1 MKKMFKITCKLLANY
16 LQITCKNFSYA
27 LFTSLCVLSFS
38 FVAPIYAQNF
48 TLSKNGT
55 YASVHSFAKQ
65 YSLSEAQSLLKTTL
79 QTDDNTTFKLYASET
94 DNLGYTHS
102 RFQQYY
108 KGVKV
113 QYAVYFVH
121 SKDGNISHIN
131 GDYRKIANL
140 SAQAQLSVQTVLE
153 NAFRHCLCLTNNSTS
168 TSKVH

>member
-1 MKKMFKITCKLLANY
+1 LQITCKLLANY

-113 QYAVYFVH
+113 QYAVYPPLFV
-121 SKDGNISHIN
+121 SHKQFHQHVK
-131 GDYRKIANL
+131 GTLKTTFVSL
-140 SAQAQLSVQTVLE
+140 
-153 NAFRHCLCLTNNSTS
+153 FRIFVC
-168 TSKVH
+168 